1 MSEKSAGMVYLVG
14 GGPGD
19 PKLITLK
26 GVECLERADVVIY
39 DLLISDALLEHCQP
53 HCERIYG
60 GKRPGEQRKRQD
72 EINALM
78 LRKAKEGKTVVR
90 LKGGDPFIFGRGG
103 EEVLTLVEAGIDFE
117 IVPGIT
123 SAIAAP
129 AYAGIPLTHRD
140 YASSVAFVTGHSASF
155 APDSPIGWERLATA
169 VDTLVVY
176 MGIGHLDQIAAQLTK
191 HGRSPDTPVTLVHWG
206 TTPKQKTLEGTLA
219 DISEKAKA
227 ANFRNPAVVVVGAVN
242 RLRERLRW
250 YDSKPLFG
258 KRIVVTRARAQASSF
273 AELLESYGADTIQFP
288 TIEIQPILDNPDIE
302 KAIARLGDYHW
313 VIFTSVNAVEIFYSQ
328 LRENSADVRSFGK
341 AQICAVGPKTVEALN
356 GIGIL
361 PDFVPSQS
369 RGVAIADEMENL
381 AEKNVLL
388 PCAKIAPEDL
398 PNGLREK
405 EAVVHTIPIYDTV
418 KTAGKGRKA
427 LENKIL
433 DGEIDAVTFTSSST
447 VDNFVGM
454 FDQHRLEDLLA
465 KARIAVIGPST
476 AEAAK
481 RCGLKVDVMPSEASV
496 EALAQEIVRY
506 YEKSP

>member
-1 MSEKSAGMVYLVG
+1 
-14 GGPGD
+14 
-19 PKLITLK
+19 
-26 GVECLERADVVIY
+26 
-39 DLLISDALLEHCQP
+39 
-53 HCERIYG
+53 
-60 GKRPGEQRKRQD
+60 
-72 EINALM
+72 M

-191 HGRSPDTPVTLVHWG
+191 HGRSLDTPVTLVHWG
-206 TTPKQKTLEGTLA
+206 TTPQQKTLEGTLA

-258 KRIVVTRARAQASSF
+258 KRIVVTRARAQASGF
-273 AELLESYGADTIQFP
+273 AELLESYGAHTIQFP
-288 TIEIQPILDNPDIE
+288 TIEIQPISDNLALD
-302 KAIARLGDYHW
+302 KAIRCLSDYHW
-313 VIFTSVNAVEIFYSQ
+313 VIFTSVNAVAIFYSRLQ
-328 LRENSADVRSFGK
+328 ENGVDVRSFGK

-369 RGVAIADEMENL
+369 LGAAIADEMENL
-381 AEKNVLL
+381 VGKNVLL

-398 PNGLREK
+398 PSGLRDEG
-405 EAVVHTIPIYDTV
+405 AVVHTIPIYNTV
-418 KTAGKGRKA
+418 KTEGKGRKA
-427 LENKIL
+427 LERKIL

-447 VDNFVGM
+447 VANFVGM
-454 FDQHRLEDLLA
+454 FDQHGPEDLLA
-465 KARIAVIGPST
+465 KVRIAVIGPST
-476 AEAAK
+476 AEAA
-481 RCGLKVDVMPSEASV
+481 RGCGLKVDVMPSEASV